1 MTDITLRDYL
11 KNIDDYIKQNRLE
24 EATAHSAHIL
34 QRFPKNAAAYRLLGR
49 ALMELKRYEE
59 AGEVFRRL
67 LGAVPDDFAAHFQLS
82 IVYDELKQP
91 NEALWHVERAFDQQS
106 GNPTVN
112 ERLRALYK
120 KYRNVDVQKIQLTA
134 GAVANQYIASGMQS
148 QAIEIL
154 QRTLQK
160 MPDRNDLKL
169 KLARALWQN
178 GQRVDA
184 AETAIEVLKVHPYA
198 LDANR
203 ILTELW
209 LEEDRPSDAQ
219 RYLSRI
225 EDVDPYQAM
234 QLATGKPVTAETFKM
249 QELDFKRYAAALT
262 ASETPDWLDSLN
274 VDTATAPAPTAKKP
288 TPKAEP
294 KPAPVDDDWLADIA
308 AEQTPPA
315 AKKKVT
321 DDLSNLLPDDFGF
334 PDSAGIDDTV
344 TVDDLPDFDDAEDID
359 ELLSAG
365 SKIKTGSLTGM
376 LAKLGGDEKAE
387 SEAADE
393 DDDWLREIAA
403 SNMVSGSLNT
413 NDLESLLDDT
423 EEMTVD
429 DLLGNNAQETG
440 LEWLDDDSQDDASD
454 LDPLAWLNESG
465 ADIGESDAPVAVGTH
480 TDDALAWLNESDIE
494 FDDDAEVV
502 PTLFDENDP
511 VVLASKPKNPMA
523 WLEETD
529 VEYEGEDIV
538 EVDDT
543 SNLSYYEKSQTV
555 DDEAIAHPM
564 AWLADADAEL
574 ADDDIFAPD
583 TDDAQAEP
591 GMDWLSDDSVL
602 DEMLDLHDLTDN
614 DNSTVAPAPASTVD
628 DAIADD
634 LFEQTDWQD
643 TMTDQPDWNDE
654 EFSDEE
660 ESLDDL
666 DWLSDDDLMQVDDL
680 EPAAEADAD
689 TISWLHDADTEP
701 DKGGDIEDPLA
712 WLNAESPTAATADD
726 ELITEADMGD
736 PIAWLAD
743 AGIDMDEEEEPVE
756 DNLDWMNELDEE
768 SDAEEIF
775 AADED
780 LEFDFEEESDAV
792 EVTPMVKSGML
803 DFLSTSDSE
812 ESIDWTGDIQLDD
825 VFAEEE
831 ADWLSAIGG
840 TDNEEDEEATELDWM
855 SEVGA
860 EESEYDAEPV
870 AENVDWMS
878 SLTDDNDDEE
888 DLEAEPVVDGMD
900 WMSDLSNNEDELEE
914 EPVADAEIDWMADLS
929 DEEVEEEPVAESM
942 GWMSSL
948 TDDDNEELEEAE
960 PVADAEIDW
969 MSDLSDDEE
978 LEEKEPVADAEID
991 WMADLSDN
999 EELEE
1004 AEPVADGMDWM
1015 SDLSDDEEL
1024 EEAKPVADAEID
1036 WMADLSDNEEEEEFE
1051 AEPVVDAEIDW
1062 MSDLSDD
1069 ELEEEPIADTE
1080 IDWMSDLS
1088 DDEEL
1093 EEEEPIGETIDD
1105 GNWLSEE
1112 ADDEMVAE
1120 STSDWGLDFESDDS
1134 EEYVATGMTGL
1145 LNTIREKRAT
1155 DELDDATG
1163 DMEIDTTGAFDN
1175 EPDWL
1180 GALDSSDAEEEIE
1193 AEPVAASTS
1202 DWGMSFADDED
1213 DEMLEGMPLAETD
1226 TDFSDFD
1233 DEDEL
1238 EAVEAIPFDEA
1249 DTSFSDFDDEDE
1261 YVAEEAVPLAEAESL
1276 STFDDEPEFEAAAEA
1291 IAADFED
1298 YEEELEFARP
1308 DNAPD
1313 WLNAMVPGLDLDYAA
1328 EEDEPVESEY
1338 AEASSHRQRVLAE
1351 EAAAATSDFTWLQAI
1366 VDTETGVK
1374 PSSDR
1379 DETDEPVARP
1389 SLRRF
1394 IFSKLPAWM
1403 RGGGGETATP
1413 AATVVATEAVADAGV
1428 PDYLADFDDFDAPD
1442 DNGLDDDFDD
1452 LDDDFEFDDDF
1463 DKQ

>member
-11 KNIDDYIKQNRLE
+11 KNIDDYIKQSRLE

-112 ERLRALYK
+112 ERLRSLYK

-198 LDANR
+198 IDANR

-274 VDTATAPAPTAKKP
+274 VDTATASAPTAKKP
-288 TPKAEP
+288 TPKAAP

-344 TVDDLPDFDDAEDID
+344 TVDDLPDFDDAADID

-376 LAKLGGDEKAE
+376 LAKLGGDEKTEAE
-387 SEAADE
+387 EDE

-429 DLLGNNAQETG
+429 DLLGDDTQETG
-440 LEWLDDDSQDDASD
+440 LEWLDEDSQDDASD

-465 ADIGESDAPVAVGTH
+465 VDIEESDAPVAVGTH

-494 FDDDAEVV
+494 FDDEAEVV

-511 VVLASKPKNPMA
+511 VTLESKPKNPLA
-523 WLEETD
+523 WLDETD
-529 VEYEGEDIV
+529 VEYEGDEIV

-543 SNLSYYEKSQTV
+543 SNLSFYEKSQTV
-555 DDEAIAHPM
+555 DDEEIAHPM

-583 TDDAQAEP
+583 TDDAQPEP

-614 DNSTVAPAPASTVD
+614 DDFAVAPAPAAAVD

-666 DWLSDDDLMQVDDL
+666 DWLSDDDLMQIDDL
-680 EPAAEADAD
+680 EPAAETADD
-689 TISWLHDADTEP
+689 VISWLHDADTEP

-726 ELITEADMGD
+726 ELVTDADMGD

-756 DNLDWMNELDEE
+756 DNLDWMSELGEE
-768 SDAEEIF
+768 ADAEEIF

-780 LEFDFEEESDAV
+780 MEFDFEEESDAV
-792 EVTPMVKSGML
+792 EVTPIVKSGML

-840 TDNEEDEEATELDWM
+840 TDNEEEEEAAELDWM

-888 DLEAEPVVDGMD
+888 AL
-900 WMSDLSNNEDELEE
+900 
-914 EPVADAEIDWMADLS
+914 
-929 DEEVEEEPVAESM
+929 
-942 GWMSSL
+942 
-948 TDDDNEELEEAE
+948 
-960 PVADAEIDW
+960 
-969 MSDLSDDEE
+969 
-978 LEEKEPVADAEID
+978 
-991 WMADLSDN
+991 
-999 EELEE
+999 E

-1024 EEAKPVADAEID
+1024 EEAEPVAEIDWMADLADDDELEEAEPIAESMDWMSSLSEDDDELEEEPVADTEIDWMADLSDDEELEEEPVADAEID
-1036 WMADLSDNEEEEEFE
+1036 WMADLADDEEELED
-1051 AEPVVDAEIDW
+1051 EPVADAEIDW
-1062 MSDLSDD
+1062 MSDISD
-1069 ELEEEPIADTE
+1069 EDTE
-1080 IDWMSDLS
+1080 EDLVVDAEPDWMSDLS
-1088 DDEEL
+1088 DDEEELEDEPVAEAEIDWMADLSDDKEL
-1093 EEEEPIGETIDD
+1093 EEEEPIGATIDD

-1120 STSDWGLDFESDDS
+1120 STSDWGMDFESDDS

-1155 DELDDATG
+1155 DELDDAAG

-1180 GALDSSDAEEEIE
+1180 GALDSSNAEEVE
-1193 AEPVAASTS
+1193 AEPVAETAS
-1202 DWGMSFADDED
+1202 DWGMSFADDKD
-1213 DEMLEGMPLAETD
+1213 DEILEGMPLAEAD
-1226 TDFSDFD
+1226 TDFSDYN

-1238 EAVEAIPFDEA
+1238 EAVEAIPFDETDA
-1249 DTSFSDFDDEDE
+1249 SFGDFDDEDE

-1403 RGGGGETATP
+1403 RGGGAETATP